1 MLSPLG
7 GFEIG
12 FLRGGDGDSP
22 IIPQLFPIGSPI
34 FPFGILRVPQLPP
47 TRETPSVGSGA
58 MSGDGMFLPWEGSNL
73 PTGAIGESSS
83 WFSSSGIGLDPSD
96 DFYSLPETHIF
107 APVKMMVGI
116 RSFPVWDGLFSGDM
130 LVFR

>member
-1 MLSPLG
+1 
-7 GFEIG
+7 
-12 FLRGGDGDSP
+12 
-22 IIPQLFPIGSPI
+22 
-34 FPFGILRVPQLPP
+34 
-47 TRETPSVGSGA
+47 

-107 APVKMMVGI
+107 MMIGI
-116 RSFPVWDGLFSGDM
+116 RVSCLGWP
-130 LVFR
+130 VFRGHVSFQVMKSKLFFMHVHIREFCGI

>member
-1 MLSPLG
+1 
-7 GFEIG
+7 
-12 FLRGGDGDSP
+12 
-22 IIPQLFPIGSPI
+22 
-34 FPFGILRVPQLPP
+34 
-47 TRETPSVGSGA
+47 

-116 RSFPVWDGLFSGDM
+116 RVSCFGWP
-130 LVFR
+130 VFRGHVCFQVMKSKLFFMVNVHIRKFCGI